1 MKKSIFLIPLLI
13 LALIFTGCSD
23 DDDTTPEP
31 VNEEELIT
39 TMTVT
44 LSPVGGGSD
53 IILKTVDMD
62 GDGGNEPV
70 ISVNGVT
77 GNEVSLTVGTS
88 YEGSIELLNES
99 EDPAEDITE
108 EVQEE
113 AEEHQFFYITSSS
126 LDVTTSYED
135 EDGDGNPIGVDFTLE
150 ANAASSGD
158 LTFTLRH
165 EPNKSAAGV
174 SNGDITNA
182 GGETDITETFS
193 VTIEP

>member
-70 ISVNGVT
+70 ITVNGVT

-113 AEEHQFFYITSSS
+113 AEEHQFFYTASSS

-165 EPNKSAAGV
+165 EPNKLAAGV

>member
-1 MKKSIFLIPLLI
+1 MKKSIFLIPLLV

-44 LSPVGGGSD
+44 LSPVGGGTD
-53 IILKTVDMD
+53 VVLKTVDMD
-62 GDGGNEPV
+62 GDGGEDPV
-70 ISVNGVT
+70 VTISG
-77 GNEVSLTVGTS
+77 GNLTAGTT
-88 YEGSIELLNES
+88 YDGTIELLNET
-99 EDPAEDITE
+99 ETPAEDITE
-108 EVQEE
+108 EVEEE
-113 AEEHQFFYITSSS
+113 ADEHQFFYIIGTG
-126 LDVTTSYED
+126 LNVTTNYED
-135 EDGDGNPIGVDFTLE
+135 EDGYGNPIGIEFTLV

-174 SNGDITNA
+174 ATGDITNA

-193 VTIEP
+193 ITIE

>member
-1 MKKSIFLIPLLI
+1 MKKSIFLFPLLI

-23 DDDTTPEP
+23 DDDAIPEP

-44 LSPVGGGSD
+44 LSPVGGGTD

-62 GDGGNEPV
+62 GDGGEDPV
-70 ISVNGVT
+70 VTISG
-77 GNEVSLTVGTS
+77 GNLTAGTT
-88 YEGSIELLNES
+88 YDGSIELLNET

-113 AEEHQFFYITSSS
+113 AEEHQFFYTIGTG
-126 LDVTTSYED
+126 LNVTTNYED
-135 EDGDGNPIGVDFTLE
+135 EDGDGNPIGVEFTLE

-165 EPNKSAAGV
+165 EPNKSATGV

-193 VTIEP
+193 ITVE

>member
-1 MKKSIFLIPLLI
+1 MKKSIFLFPLLI

-23 DDDTTPEP
+23 DDDAIPEP

-44 LSPVGGGSD
+44 LSPVGGGTD

-62 GDGGNEPV
+62 GDGGEDPV
-70 ISVNGVT
+70 VTISG
-77 GNEVSLTVGTS
+77 GNLTAGTT
-88 YEGSIELLNES
+88 YDGSIELLNET

-113 AEEHQFFYITSSS
+113 AEEHQFFYTIGTG
-126 LDVTTSYED
+126 LNVTTNYED
-135 EDGDGNPIGVDFTLE
+135 EDGDGNPIGVEFTLE

-165 EPNKSAAGV
+165 EPNKSATGV
-174 SNGDITNA
+174 SNGNITNA

-193 VTIEP
+193 ITVE